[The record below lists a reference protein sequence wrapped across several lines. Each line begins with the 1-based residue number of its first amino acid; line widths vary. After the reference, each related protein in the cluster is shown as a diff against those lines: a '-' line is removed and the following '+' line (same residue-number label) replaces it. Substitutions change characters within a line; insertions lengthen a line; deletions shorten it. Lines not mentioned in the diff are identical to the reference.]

1 MELGEFLS
9 SLQFTVL
16 FSVLYVFVRISNMV
30 LDIFPVSQPGFCD
43 VPPLPLEVHA
53 AVGFQNA
60 YITHFRV
67 LARWNQLLLQLAD
80 DGRCVLVTVRNGQYQ

>member
-43 VPPLPLEVHA
+43 VHPLPLEVHA

-60 YITHFRV
+60 HITHFR
-67 LARWNQLLLQLAD
+67 LSLLRSGEVEPAAPAT
-80 DGRCVLVTVRNGQYQ
+80 RR